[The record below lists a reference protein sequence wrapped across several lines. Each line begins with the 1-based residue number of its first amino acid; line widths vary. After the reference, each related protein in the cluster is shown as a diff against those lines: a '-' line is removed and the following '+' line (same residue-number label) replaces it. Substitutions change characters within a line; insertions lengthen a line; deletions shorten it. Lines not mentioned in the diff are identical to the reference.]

1 MELSKKTKEYWKDQD
16 WKDLGKVES
25 VVDLHVI
32 AERII
37 ARMEKPLI
45 QVCGPIGTGGLGSI
59 EKNLDAFNNTIL
71 YLQSKGLS
79 VFDQMPFEAQMQNLK
94 KKFSAEK
101 VVNDILNDFY
111 LPIFKSGSISAFYFM
126 PNWQTSF
133 GAKWE
138 HEEAQRLG
146 IEIIYL

>member
-16 WKDLGKVES
+16 WKDLEKVEN
-25 VVDLHVI
+25 VADLYTI

-37 ARMEKPLI
+37 TRMEKPLI

-101 VVNDILNDFY
+101 VVNNILNDFY
-111 LPIFKSGSISAFYFM
+111 LPIFKSGSISTFYFM